1 MYRQAVT
8 AAGMGYMAAIEAE
21 CHRTTGILNRARKP
35 AALAA
40 ALNSPNPCAMIPFG
54 MVGVEQAT
62 SQAQIQRI
70 LQSKTFRTSEVHKHL
85 LSYLADKSLA
95 GEADSLK
102 EYTVGLDVFAK
113 PSSYDPRQESTVRM
127 HAARLR
133 QKLAEYYRTEGVDD
147 AVIVD
152 MPKGGFRVTFEPRL
166 VHEPITAAPTETLP
180 PPALYRRPVF
190 LAAALLR
197 ALASAGY
204 FGVRLWQLER
214 ERALSPSAWTPEL
227 RQLWEPM
234 LSSNR
239 PLLVC
244 LSSPGQA
251 QAVSADD
258 LSKGL
263 GTASGAFL
271 LGQFLAQ
278 RKNNVVLT
286 RSDELSAPE
295 IAMGD
300 VVFIGP
306 AAKGRQIQASPQDQ
320 EFTLEAGGVRVLH
333 PRPGEPEFLAD
344 KPAQDPQEL
353 SESYALISHVPGLY
367 GTGEVL
373 YLSGNRI
380 ASIMAGV
387 QAFTDPTLAR
397 TLVAKMKTS
406 RGTVPRYY
414 QIIVK
419 VRAMDEM
426 PVEITYV
433 LHREL
438 PGPGASR

>member
-1 MYRQAVT
+1 
-8 AAGMGYMAAIEAE
+8 
-21 CHRTTGILNRARKP
+21 
-35 AALAA
+35 
-40 ALNSPNPCAMIPFG
+40 MIHFG
-54 MVGVEQAT
+54 MVAVEQEA
-62 SQAQIQRI
+62 SQAQVQRI

-85 LSYLADKSLA
+85 LSYLAEKSLA
-95 GEADSLK
+95 GEADGLK

-127 HAARLR
+127 HVGRLR
-133 QKLAEYYRTEGVDD
+133 QKLAEYYRTEGPDD
-147 AVIVD
+147 PVIVD
-152 MPKGGFRVTFEPRL
+152 LPKGGFRVTFDPRPVQEP
-166 VHEPITAAPTETLP
+166 HPAPVLQPLP
-180 PPALYRRPVF
+180 EPALYRKPAFLVGALLA
-190 LAAALLR
+190 LAAAI
-197 ALASAGY
+197 ACAGY
-204 FGVRLWQLER
+204 FGVRLWQVEH
-214 ERALSPSAWTPEL
+214 ASAPSVWTPEL
-227 RQLWEPM
+227 QQLWEPM

-244 LSSPGQA
+244 LSSPGQT
-251 QAVSADD
+251 QAVSPED

-306 AAKGRQIQASPQDQ
+306 AAKTRQIQALPQNQ
-320 EFTLEAGGVRVLH
+320 EIVLEPGGVRVLH
-333 PRPGEPEFLAD
+333 PRPGEPDFLAD

-387 QAFTDPTLAR
+387 QAFTDPALAR
-397 TLVAKMKTS
+397 TLVAKMKNANGS
-406 RGTVPRYY
+406 VPRYY
-414 QIIVK
+414 QIVVK
-419 VRAMDEM
+419 VKAMDEM
-426 PVEITYV
+426 PVEITYA

-438 PGPGASR
+438 PGPAGSR

>member
-1 MYRQAVT
+1 
-8 AAGMGYMAAIEAE
+8 
-21 CHRTTGILNRARKP
+21 
-35 AALAA
+35 
-40 ALNSPNPCAMIPFG
+40 
-54 MVGVEQAT
+54 MVGVEQEA

-70 LQSKTFRTSEVHKHL
+70 LQSKTFRTSEVHKNL
-85 LSYLADKSLA
+85 LTYLADKSLA

-127 HAARLR
+127 HVGRLR

-147 AVIVD
+147 PVIVD
-152 MPKGGFRVTFEPRL
+152 LPKGGFRVTFDPRP
-166 VHEPITAAPTETLP
+166 VHEPVPAAPAEPLP
-180 PPALYRRPVF
+180 APALYRRPIF
-190 LAAALLR
+190 LAGALL
-197 ALASAGY
+197 AAIACAGY
-204 FGVRLWQLER
+204 FGVRLWQVER
-214 ERALSPSAWTPEL
+214 ERAAGPSASDTAWTPEL

-244 LSSPGQA
+244 LSSPGQT
-251 QAVSADD
+251 QAVSQDD

-306 AAKGRQIQASPQDQ
+306 AAKSRQIQASPQDQ
-320 EFTLEAGGVRVLH
+320 EITLESGGVRVLH

-387 QAFTDPTLAR
+387 QAFTDPGLAR
-397 TLVAKMKTS
+397 TLVAKMKTT
-406 RGTVPRYY
+406 GGGVPRYY
-414 QIIVK
+414 QIVIKVK
-419 VRAMDEM
+419 AMDEM

-438 PGPGASR
+438 PGPSGGR

>member
-1 MYRQAVT
+1 
-8 AAGMGYMAAIEAE
+8 
-21 CHRTTGILNRARKP
+21 
-35 AALAA
+35 
-40 ALNSPNPCAMIPFG
+40 
-54 MVGVEQAT
+54 MVAVEQEA
-62 SQAQIQRI
+62 SLAQIQRI
-70 LQSKTFRTSEVHKHL
+70 LQSKTFRTSEVHKSL

-95 GEADSLK
+95 GEADGLK

-127 HAARLR
+127 HTGRLR
-133 QKLAEYYRTEGVDD
+133 QKLAEYYRTEGVED
-147 AVIVD
+147 AVIID
-152 MPKGGFRVTFEPRL
+152 LPKGGFRVTFEPRP
-166 VHEPITAAPTETLP
+166 VVAPVTVTVAEPIPVP
-180 PPALYRRPVF
+180 VPALYRRPVF
-190 LAAALLR
+190 LVGALLV
-197 ALASAGY
+197 AIAFAGY

-214 ERALSPSAWTPEL
+214 ERAAGPSAWTPEL
-227 RQLWEPM
+227 QQLWEPM

-244 LSSPGQA
+244 LSSPGQT

-271 LGQFLAQ
+271 LGEFLAQ

-306 AAKGRQIQASPQDQ
+306 SAKGRQIQASPQDQ
-320 EFTLEAGGVRVLH
+320 EITLEPGGVRVLH

-344 KPAQDPQEL
+344 KRAQDPQEL

-387 QAFTDPTLAR
+387 QAFTDPALAH
-397 TLVAKMKTS
+397 TLVAKMKAAN
-406 RGTVPRYY
+406 RGSVPRYY
-414 QIIVK
+414 QIVVK

-433 LHREL
+433 LHRQL
-438 PGPGASR
+438 PGPGPSLKR

>member
-1 MYRQAVT
+1 
-8 AAGMGYMAAIEAE
+8 
-21 CHRTTGILNRARKP
+21 
-35 AALAA
+35 
-40 ALNSPNPCAMIPFG
+40 MIPFG
-54 MVGVEQAT
+54 MVGVEQQS
-62 SQAQIQRI
+62 SQAQVQRI
-70 LQSKTFRTSEVHKHL
+70 LQSKTFRTSEVHKNL

-127 HAARLR
+127 HVGRLR

-147 AVIVD
+147 PVIVD
-152 MPKGGFRVTFEPRL
+152 LPKGGFRVTFEPRP
-166 VHEPITAAPTETLP
+166 VHEPVPPAPAEP
-180 PPALYRRPVF
+180 PPPVPWYRRPAV
-190 LAAALLR
+190 LVVLLV
-197 ALASAGY
+197 AMSVAIACAGY

-214 ERALSPSAWTPEL
+214 ERAGAPSAWTPEL

-244 LSSPGQA
+244 LSSPGQT
-251 QAVSADD
+251 QAISAED
-258 LSKGL
+258 LSKGV

-306 AAKGRQIQASPQDQ
+306 AAKSRQIQASPQDQ
-320 EFTLEAGGVRVLH
+320 EIILEPGGVRVLH
-333 PRPGEPEFLAD
+333 PRPNEPEFLAD
-344 KPAQDPQEL
+344 KPARDPQDY

-387 QAFTDPTLAR
+387 QAFTDPALAR
-397 TLVAKMKTS
+397 TLVAKMKTATGS
-406 RGTVPRYY
+406 LPRFY
-414 QIIVK
+414 QIVVK
-419 VRAMDEM
+419 VKAMDEM
-426 PVEITYV
+426 PVEISYV

-438 PGPGASR
+438 PGPGNSRPGR

>member
-1 MYRQAVT
+1 
-8 AAGMGYMAAIEAE
+8 
-21 CHRTTGILNRARKP
+21 
-35 AALAA
+35 
-40 ALNSPNPCAMIPFG
+40 MIPFG
-54 MVGVEQAT
+54 MVGVEQQT
-62 SQAQIQRI
+62 SQAQVQRI
-70 LQSKTFRTSEVHKHL
+70 LQSKTFRTSEVHKNL

-127 HAARLR
+127 HVGRLR
-133 QKLAEYYRTEGVDD
+133 QKLAEYYRTDGVNDP
-147 AVIVD
+147 VIVD
-152 MPKGGFRVTFEPRL
+152 LPKGGFRVTFEPRP
-166 VHEPITAAPTETLP
+166 VHEPAPPAPAAPLP
-180 PPALYRRPVF
+180 PAAWYRRPVV
-190 LAAALLR
+190 LAGALLI
-197 ALASAGY
+197 AIVFAGY
-204 FGVRLWQLER
+204 FGVRFWQLER
-214 ERALSPSAWTPEL
+214 ERAGGPSAWTPEL

-244 LSSPGQA
+244 LSSPGQT
-251 QAVSADD
+251 QAVSQED
-258 LSKGL
+258 LSKGV

-306 AAKGRQIQASPQDQ
+306 AAKSRQIQASPQDQ
-320 EFTLEAGGVRVLH
+320 EITLEPGGVRVLH

-344 KPAQDPQEL
+344 KPAHDPQDF

-387 QAFTDPTLAR
+387 QAFTDPALAR
-397 TLVAKMKTS
+397 TLVAKMKSAT
-406 RGTVPRYY
+406 GNLPRYY
-414 QIIVK
+414 QIVVK

-438 PGPGASR
+438 PGPGNSSPGR